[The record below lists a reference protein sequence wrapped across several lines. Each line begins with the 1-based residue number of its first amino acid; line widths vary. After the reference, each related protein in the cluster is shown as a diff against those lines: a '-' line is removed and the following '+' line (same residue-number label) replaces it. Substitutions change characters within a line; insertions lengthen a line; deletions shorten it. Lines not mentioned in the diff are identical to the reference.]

1 MADIQGTFDERFAPV
16 ADVLSA
22 NLDAG
27 KDVGASVC
35 VVHDGQTVVDIWGGT
50 IDDDGTPWAEDT
62 LINVWSTTKTM
73 TALSALLLAD
83 RGELDFHAPV
93 ARYWPEFAANGK
105 EAIEVRHLMAHTAG
119 LASWAEPIEEAD
131 LYDWDKATSLLAAQA
146 PMWEPGSAS
155 GYHALTQGYLVG
167 EVIRRVTGG
176 TTVGQLFAKEVAGP
190 LGADFH
196 IGTGPEHDHR
206 VARVIPPPQTLTAD
220 LLAMDPDSIVVK
232 SLRNPALDAS
242 WSWSEPWR
250 RAEIPAAGGHGNAR
264 SVARAQSVVSHGGE
278 VNGVRLLSP
287 AGVETIF
294 ERQMSGTD
302 LVLQAPLTLGMG
314 YGISSPEMPIGP
326 NERTCFWGGWGGS
339 IVVNDLENRLTVAY
353 VMNRMG
359 EGTTGDDRGIGILF
373 ATYGVVMGAF
383 G

>member
-1 MADIQGTFDERFAPV
+1 M
-16 ADVLSA
+16 
-22 NLDAG
+22 
-27 KDVGASVC
+27 C

-62 LINVWSTTKTM
+62 IINVWSTTKTM
-73 TALSALLLAD
+73 TFLTALLLAD

-93 ARYWPEFAANGK
+93 ATLLAG
-105 EAIEVRHLMAHTAG
+105 VRRQRQGGHRGAPPHGPHRRACAG
-119 LASWAEPIEEAD
+119 WAEPIEEAD
-131 LYDWDKATSLLAAQA
+131 LYDWEKATSLLAAQA
-146 PMWEPGSAS
+146 PLWEPGTAS

-176 TTVGQLFAKEVAGP
+176 TTVGQLFAKEIAGP

-206 VARVIPPPQTLTAD
+206 VARVIPPAAEPRPPTSATSTRTA
-220 LLAMDPDSIVVK
+220 PIVK
-232 SLRNPALDAS
+232 SLRNPPLDAS
-242 WSWSEPWR
+242 LVVERAWR

-264 SVARAQSVVSHGGE
+264 SVARVQSVVSHGGE
-278 VNGVRLLSP
+278 VDGIRLLSP
-287 AGVETIF
+287 AGV
-294 ERQMSGTD
+294 RGD
-302 LVLQAPLTLGMG
+302 LRAADQRRPTWCSRRPLTFGMG

-353 VMNRMG
+353 VMNKMG

-373 ATYGVVMGAF
+373 ATYGVIVGAL

>member
-35 VVHDGQTVVDIWGGT
+35 VVHDGETVVDIWGGT

-62 LINVWSTTKTM
+62 IINVWSTTKTM
-73 TALSALLLAD
+73 TFLTALLLAD

-119 LASWAEPIEEAD
+119 LSGWAEPIEEAD
-131 LYDWDKATSLLAAQA
+131 LYDWEKATSLLAAQA
-146 PMWEPGSAS
+146 PMWEPGTAS

-176 TTVGQLFAKEVAGP
+176 TTVGQLFAKEIAGP

-206 VARVIPPPQTLTAD
+206 VAKVIPPA
-220 LLAMDPDSIVVK
+220 A
-232 SLRNPALDAS
+232 
-242 WSWSEPWR
+242 EPGR
-250 RAEIPAAGGHGNAR
+250 RPRRHGPGQRR
-264 SVARAQSVVSHGGE
+264 S
-278 VNGVRLLSP
+278 
-287 AGVETIF
+287 
-294 ERQMSGTD
+294 
-302 LVLQAPLTLGMG
+302 
-314 YGISSPEMPIGP
+314 
-326 NERTCFWGGWGGS
+326 
-339 IVVNDLENRLTVAY
+339 
-353 VMNRMG
+353 
-359 EGTTGDDRGIGILF
+359 
-373 ATYGVVMGAF
+373 
-383 G
+383 